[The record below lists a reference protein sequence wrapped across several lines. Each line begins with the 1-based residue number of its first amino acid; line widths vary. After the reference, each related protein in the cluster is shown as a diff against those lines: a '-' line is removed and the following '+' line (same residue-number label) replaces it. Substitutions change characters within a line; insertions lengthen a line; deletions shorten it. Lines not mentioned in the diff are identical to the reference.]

1 MRVLSIDPG
10 LKPGLVELDET
21 GRVWR
26 ATHLPHPDWLRSC
39 VWDIAATE
47 GQWYYETRHGEK
59 RKDINNI
66 LTLAFRA
73 GFMLGQVNA
82 LRYCRVSPQ
91 EWRALYGG
99 GALRKEQVQR
109 KIAAELTA
117 PERVLFQSI
126 PRSRHGDVLD
136 AIGIGRAAILNPDR
150 YTWKP

>member
-10 LKPGLVELDET
+10 LNPGLVELDDT
-21 GRVWR
+21 GRVVR
-26 ATHLPHPDWLRSC
+26 ATHRSNPDWLRGA

-91 EWRALYGG
+91 EWRAL
-99 GALRKEQVQR
+99 
-109 KIAAELTA
+109 
-117 PERVLFQSI
+117 
-126 PRSRHGDVLD
+126 
-136 AIGIGRAAILNPDR
+136 
-150 YTWKP
+150 

>member
-10 LKPGLVELDET
+10 LKPGVVELDGD
-21 GRVWR
+21 GRVVR
-26 ATHLPHPDWLRSC
+26 ASHLPNPEWLRG
-39 VWDIAATE
+39 VLWDLAVTE
-47 GQWYYETRHGEK
+47 GQWYFEPGRGQD
-59 RKDINNI
+59 RKDIHNI

-73 GFMLGQVNA
+73 GFMLGGVDA
-82 LRYCRVSPQ
+82 AHYCRVPPKA
-91 EWRALYGG
+91 WRALYGG
-99 GALRKEQVQR
+99 SGLRKEQVQR